1 MLIALGLTIFNAIE
15 ILRLERAGRE
25 ARQTVARNN
34 AQARDIREKA
44 RVIRQSI
51 NQTAL
56 QAVQASARDAN
67 ALIDRR
73 AFSWTALLNFFQATL
88 PADVRIASVTPQV
101 DDEGRMLV
109 SIQVF
114 ARRAEDLSEFADALE
129 TTGAF
134 SDVLPRQLAVEEDG
148 TLRSQVQGYYAAGA
162 PGRPPRLRRRQH
174 RLSNR
179 QRLKLARA
187 TRRRTEWRDEGA
199 LHARDGRAVVA
210 RHCRSPALADPVG
223 IVLAINLVVLIA
235 VVMPMRRSAESGTS
249 QAEQSAAALNAAIA
263 DLKNAEA
270 TRDGQSQASKDLER
284 FYGEVLPQNF
294 ASARRLTQL
303 KLAQMARSHDVTLQ
317 SGNAVPEELRD
328 SPLER
333 LNVRFASP
341 ATGKTSGSLSTT
353 SKPGRTSW

>member
-1 MLIALGLTIFNAIE
+1 MLRTNLSTRPFYNDRAVRTGLAALVLLALGLTIFNAIE

-109 SIQVF
+109 SISVF

-148 TLRSQVQGYYAAGA
+148 TLRSQVQGYYAGPVRGVA
-162 PGRPPRLRRRQH
+162 PP
-174 RLSNR
+174 
-179 QRLKLARA
+179 
-187 TRRRTEWRDEGA
+187 
-199 LHARDGRAVVA
+199 
-210 RHCRSPALADPVG
+210 SP
-223 IVLAINLVVLIA
+223 
-235 VVMPMRRSAESGTS
+235 GTS
-249 QAEQSAAALNAAIA
+249 PGQAVP
-263 DLKNAEA
+263 
-270 TRDGQSQASKDLER
+270 TGQTSEVGKGQPSQQGRS
-284 FYGEVLPQNF
+284 GGTGN
-294 ASARRLTQL
+294 ASANG
-303 KLAQMARSHDVTLQ
+303 AAR
-317 SGNAVPEELRD
+317 
-328 SPLER
+328 
-333 LNVRFASP
+333 
-341 ATGKTSGSLSTT
+341 
-353 SKPGRTSW
+353 